1 MADSI
6 RGQTINWRRMGS
18 ARISAWLAGYRS
30 VLAKRD
36 VRLLF
41 SGLLISA
48 TGSWAYNVGLLAFIF
63 DRTHSLGWVGAAGLV
78 RLTPQLLLS
87 IYGGVLAERYER
99 IRLMVSSDL
108 LCAVWQVGL
117 AVVAAGNGPP
127 AVALVFTALTSAS
140 GVVYQPST
148 AATIPSLV
156 DEDDLTAANALNS
169 TIDELVVIAGPAVGA
184 VLLVVG
190 SPSLVFALNA
200 ASFVISAAIVS
211 RIRTRSRPVDVTE
224 GGRAGVLAQ
233 MSVGV
238 RTVLGLAAARTLVAY
253 SVLVSFVYGT
263 DTVLFVGVSE
273 HKLGT
278 GSQGFGYLLAGL
290 GAGGVLAAA
299 GVNRLAG
306 SRRLASIILAGAV
319 GYCLPTALLIVIHSP
334 VLAFIVQV
342 FRGSSTLVVD
352 VLAVTA
358 LQRAVPSDQLARV
371 FGVFFAFFLSAIALG
386 AVVTPAVVS
395 ALGLDGGLW
404 VMALAPSLLAVA
416 GYPALLVIDRET
428 ASRARELEPK
438 VALLERLEIFAAAS
452 RPILERLAAAASEV
466 RFDAAAAIVR
476 EGDPADYLYVLVEG
490 EVEVSARGEAG
501 GPEQKIRVMTGPT
514 YFGEIGVL
522 EGIPRTATVT
532 ALTACDCW
540 RIDGDTLLDALTAS
554 PPSSSLMENAR
565 GRLAVTHPARKVT
578 FGAPPEQATLS

>member
-1 MADSI
+1 
-6 RGQTINWRRMGS
+6 MGS
-18 ARISAWLAGYRS
+18 ERIAGWLAEYRS

-36 VRLLF
+36 VKLLF
-41 SGLLISA
+41 SGLLIST
-48 TGSWAYNVGLLAFIF
+48 TGNWAYNVGLLAFIF

-78 RLTPQLLLS
+78 RFVPQLLLS
-87 IYGGVLAERYER
+87 IYGGVIAERYER

-108 LCAVWQVGL
+108 LCALWQAGL
-117 AVVAAGNGPP
+117 AVVAAANGPP

-140 GVVYQPST
+140 GVVYQPSV

-156 DEDDLTAANALNS
+156 DEDHLTAANALNS

-184 VLLVVG
+184 VLLLVG
-190 SPSLVFALNA
+190 SPSLVFGVNA
-200 ASFVISAAIVS
+200 ASFVLSAGIVS
-211 RIRTRSRPVDVTE
+211 RIRMRSRPVDVTE
-224 GGRAGVLAQ
+224 GGRAGPLEQ
-233 MSVGV
+233 MKVGV
-238 RTVLGLAAARTLVAY
+238 RTILSLTAARTLVAY

-278 GSQGFGYLLAGL
+278 GAQGFGYLLAGL
-290 GAGGVLAAA
+290 GVGGLIAAA

-306 SRRLASIILAGAV
+306 SRRLATVILAGAL

-342 FRGSSTLVVD
+342 FRGGSTLVVD

-386 AVVTPAVVS
+386 TVLAPVVVS

-404 VMALAPSLLAVA
+404 FMALMPSVLAIA
-416 GYPALLVIDRET
+416 GYPALLAVDRAT
-428 ASRARELEPK
+428 AERARELQPK
-438 VALLERLEIFAAAS
+438 VALLSQLEIFAVAS
-452 RPILERLAAAASEV
+452 RPILERLAAAAAEV
-466 RFDAAAAIVR
+466 LFEAEQTIIRQG
-476 EGDPADYLYVLVEG
+476 EEADYLYVLVDG
-490 EVEVSARGEAG
+490 EVQISVQGEAG
-501 GPEQKIRVMTGPT
+501 GPEQKIRVLAGPT
-514 YFGEIGVL
+514 YVGEIGVL

-532 ALTACDCW
+532 TLTACHCW
-540 RIDGDTLLDALTAS
+540 RIDGNTLLDALLAS
-554 PPSSSLMENAR
+554 PPSSALVETVS
-565 GRLAVTHPARKVT
+565 GRLAVTHPARKLK
-578 FGAPPEQATLS
+578 FGAHPEQATPR